1 LVPSESGE
9 KITLGVTILLAFFVN
24 SLVVSNYTP
33 ESASELPVIGVYYTF
48 NIIMNAISLFGS
60 VIILR
65 LHFKKHSK
73 TPVPRWIKSILLIR
87 NNRIHYTEIPIKK
100 SKDRYDANKNQNYTY
115 KLYKLHKSNFIKSK
129 EEKMKLKKNEETSK
143 EWKLVNTRIEY
154 IFLFINVVTIMTA
167 TVTLFGKYIFINHYN
182 IKNYEKKCG
191 CEYSF
196 IKD

>member
-1 LVPSESGE
+1 LVPSKSGE

-48 NIIMNAISLFGS
+48 NIIMNAFSLFGS
-60 VIILR
+60 VTILR

-87 NNRIHYTEIPIKK
+87 INQIHYKELIPANKKK
-100 SKDRYDANKNQNYTY
+100 SKERFDTNNSKNQSYTY
-115 KLYKLHKSNFIKSK
+115 KLYKLHKSNLYKSK

-167 TVTLFGKYIFINHYN
+167 TVMLFGKYFFFDPKINEN
-182 IKNYEKKCG
+182 QCG

-196 IKD
+196 I

>member
-1 LVPSESGE
+1 VEV
-9 KITLGVTILLAFFVN
+9 IYTFFNSVN
-24 SLVVSNYTP
+24 IQYIYLTFYTP

-73 TPVPRWIKSILLIR
+73 TPVPAWIKFILLIR
-87 NNRIHYTEIPIKK
+87 INQIHYKELIPANKKK
-100 SKDRYDANKNQNYTY
+100 SKERFDTNNSKNQSYTY
-115 KLYKLHKSNFIKSK
+115 KLYKLHKSNLYKSK

-167 TVTLFGKYIFINHYN
+167 TVMLFGKYFFFDPKINEN
-182 IKNYEKKCG
+182 QCG

-196 IKD
+196 I